1 MPLLFLT
8 SPSFSWMSELSV
20 FTSGQGNFNRKSISN
35 KGFIRN
41 VINFL
46 IMGGK
51 TIRSFNAEAEVN
63 DLINE
68 SGIKKGE
75 MSSWINDKIKKG
87 ILYDKNP
94 TLAEPK
100 QLQNVEVEL

>member
-1 MPLLFLT
+1 
-8 SPSFSWMSELSV
+8 MS
-20 FTSGQGNFNRKSISN
+20 
-35 KGFIRN
+35 
-41 VINFL
+41 
-46 IMGGK
+46 GK

-87 ILYDKNP
+87 LLWDNGPNIIKTKELTNI
-94 TLAEPK
+94 
-100 QLQNVEVEL
+100 EVEL